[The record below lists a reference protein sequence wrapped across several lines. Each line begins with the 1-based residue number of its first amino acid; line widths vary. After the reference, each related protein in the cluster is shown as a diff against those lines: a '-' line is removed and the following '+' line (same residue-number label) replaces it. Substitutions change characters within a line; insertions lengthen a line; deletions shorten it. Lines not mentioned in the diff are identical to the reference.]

1 MDFKLIGAPCGQHGP
16 YTFYKAFKYSK
27 HGKTNILALSEF
39 FFVKLWNDSDLVSI
53 GELQLLWE
61 DKNSE
66 QTLASLRLYILPENT
81 PEGRSDCHGEHE
93 VLAITEKVVL
103 RVEDLLTW
111 ITEAADWSWGLSAV
125 YDRSAKLMPRP
136 SLLSDNSV
144 IDLAEVDKEKDQ
156 LGESHWDTKS
166 GVVVLSFPR
175 YCRYRGI
182 LKRLEGVHNKW
193 LRTALVTA
201 LGGFTVPCR
210 NTRVLY
216 CKETF
221 DYPDI
226 EGHELLCNHLAPK
239 LKGRPRKKRK
249 QLDQSPD
256 SSDSESE
263 SSSNSTSSSST
274 KVKYSSPQRPVVLG
288 KSNVAPSITSL
299 SSTRRPAG
307 NTEERDFLS
316 RLHAFMKARQTP
328 INRVPTIGFKELDLY
343 KLYSKVRHLGGY
355 DAVTSSRLWKYV
367 YEEMGG
373 DQSSTSAATCCRRH
387 YERLLLPFE
396 RYLVPNRSKNST
408 LAKLKKMDEI
418 SITPKSPAQNDIHE
432 NNSDPLKID
441 AREAGPLVR
450 LTPSTCYLTS
460 EIIDLSSDDSPIKN
474 EVVNLIS
481 DDDSQSPVKMK
492 PPLLNITTK
501 KQKLEIL
508 KEGGLEVTPIS
519 TVANGRTVPIE
530 KPRPSVIQHAAVGIK
545 PRESITI
552 TPDLGHMLP
561 NSHAWGLGSQSVYGN
576 PKEVLHGS
584 SRPAADEILDL
595 RTKTPYAPVGSNL
608 EITLV
613 PPASQK
619 GKKSQLVPTPNRPNN
634 SQKLY
639 HPRPHT
645 QPVPAQK
652 PVHKP
657 LGPSPTTSISN
668 GRAANIVPSVSI
680 SVNQKKKS
688 KAAPPH
694 SSQAFPPYKS
704 GPYPMMDPVYLSAFY
719 SGLFT
724 PFSAATTPQQLQM
737 YKDLLH
743 RQNIPDS
750 FPRLLQDGS
759 TSISLVNQ
767 TPTPPSK

>member
-61 DKNSE
+61 DKNNE

-111 ITEAADWSWGLSAV
+111 ITEAQDWSWGLSAV
-125 YDRSAKLMPRP
+125 YDHSATLMPRP
-136 SLLSDNSV
+136 GLLADNCV
-144 IDLAEVDKEKDQ
+144 MDLTEVDKEKDL
-156 LGESHWDTKS
+156 LGKQHWDTAS

-193 LRTALVTA
+193 LRTALVAA
-201 LGGFTVPCR
+201 LGGFIVPCR

-221 DYPDI
+221 DYPDL

-249 QLDQSPD
+249 LLDLSQESSD
-256 SSDSESE
+256 SDSES
-263 SSSNSTSSSST
+263 SSVSTSSSST
-274 KVKYSSPQRPVVLG
+274 KAKSVTPVKQISL
-288 KSNVAPSITSL
+288 VAAPRRGPRGPHQPS
-299 SSTRRPAG
+299 
-307 NTEERDFLS
+307 EEKDFFAKLQ
-316 RLHAFMKARQTP
+316 AFMRSRQTP
-328 INRVPTIGFKELDLY
+328 ISRVPTIGFKELNLW
-343 KLYSKVRHLGGY
+343 KLFSKVRHLGGY
-355 DAVTSSRLWKYV
+355 DTVTSSRLWKYV

-387 YERLLLPFE
+387 YERLLLPYE
-396 RYLVPNRSKNST
+396 RHVAPNRTKNAA
-408 LAKLKKMDEI
+408 LAKLKKYEEI
-418 SITPKSPAQNDIHE
+418 SITEKSSYMNAVEVEKGIFTYSESVIDLPREKE
-432 NNSDPLKID
+432 NIPHSQSRSFSGVID
-441 AREAGPLVR
+441 
-450 LTPSTCYLTS
+450 LTDSPVKQKNV
-460 EIIDLSSDDSPIKN
+460 EIIDLVSDDSH
-474 EVVNLIS
+474 
-481 DDDSQSPVKMK
+481 SPLKTK
-492 PPLLNITTK
+492 PPTATK

-508 KEGGLEVTPIS
+508 REGGLEVTPVG
-519 TVANGRTVPIE
+519 TVCE
-530 KPRPSVIQHAAVGIK
+530 SKPRPSVIQHVER
-545 PRESITI
+545 PREGSKEKVSITI
-552 TPDLGHMLP
+552 TPDVALLLP
-561 NSHAWGLGSQSVYGN
+561 KNRHAWSLGNHNVYGN
-576 PKEVLHGS
+576 PKDVVQSSPRPNGGEV
-584 SRPAADEILDL
+584 LDL
-595 RTKTPYAPVGSNL
+595 RTRNPYTPVGSNL

-613 PPASQK
+613 PPSSSENHIRS
-619 GKKSQLVPTPNRPNN
+619 KKPQLTVPIVPRPNH

-639 HPRPHT
+639 QPPRTHPPQRAIP
-645 QPVPAQK
+645 PLK
-652 PVHKP
+652 PMHSLMASRIPNNPGISINANQQRRKNKIT
-657 LGPSPTTSISN
+657 PSPQTPHNYPAFKTS
-668 GRAANIVPSVSI
+668 
-680 SVNQKKKS
+680 
-688 KAAPPH
+688 
-694 SSQAFPPYKS
+694 
-704 GPYPMMDPVYLSAFY
+704 PYPMVDPVYLSAFY
-719 SGLFT
+719 SSLFS
-724 PFSAATTPQQLQM
+724 PFSPTTTPQQLQM

-759 TSISLVNQ
+759 TSISLVDQ
-767 TPTPPSK
+767 SPSPSSK

>member
-61 DKNSE
+61 DKNNE

-111 ITEAADWSWGLSAV
+111 ITEAQDWSWGLSAV
-125 YDRSAKLMPRP
+125 YDHSATLMPRP
-136 SLLSDNSV
+136 GLLADNCV
-144 IDLAEVDKEKDQ
+144 MDLTEVDKEKDL
-156 LGESHWDTKS
+156 LGKQHWDTAS

-193 LRTALVTA
+193 LRTALVAA
-201 LGGFTVPCR
+201 LGGFIVPCR

-221 DYPDI
+221 DYPDL

-249 QLDQSPD
+249 LLDLSQESSD
-256 SSDSESE
+256 SDSES
-263 SSSNSTSSSST
+263 SSVSTSSSST
-274 KVKYSSPQRPVVLG
+274 KAKSVTPVKQISL
-288 KSNVAPSITSL
+288 VAAPRRGPRGPHQPS
-299 SSTRRPAG
+299 
-307 NTEERDFLS
+307 EEKDFFAKLQ
-316 RLHAFMKARQTP
+316 AFMRSRQTP
-328 INRVPTIGFKELDLY
+328 ISRVPTIGFKELNLW
-343 KLYSKVRHLGGY
+343 KLFSKVRHLGGY
-355 DAVTSSRLWKYV
+355 DTVTSSRLWKYV

-387 YERLLLPFE
+387 YERLLLPYE
-396 RYLVPNRSKNST
+396 RHVAPNRTKNAA
-408 LAKLKKMDEI
+408 LAKLKKYEEI
-418 SITPKSPAQNDIHE
+418 SITEKSSYMN
-432 NNSDPLKID
+432 
-441 AREAGPLVR
+441 
-450 LTPSTCYLTS
+450 T
-460 EIIDLSSDDSPIKN
+460 
-474 EVVNLIS
+474 
-481 DDDSQSPVKMK
+481 K
-492 PPLLNITTK
+492 PPTATK

-508 KEGGLEVTPIS
+508 REGGLEVTPVG
-519 TVANGRTVPIE
+519 TVCE
-530 KPRPSVIQHAAVGIK
+530 SKPRPSVIQHVER
-545 PRESITI
+545 PREGSKEKVSITI
-552 TPDLGHMLP
+552 TPDVALLLP
-561 NSHAWGLGSQSVYGN
+561 KNRHAWSLGNHNVYGN
-576 PKEVLHGS
+576 PKDVVQSSPRPNGGEV
-584 SRPAADEILDL
+584 LDL
-595 RTKTPYAPVGSNL
+595 RTRNPYTPVGSNL

-613 PPASQK
+613 PPSSSENHIRS
-619 GKKSQLVPTPNRPNN
+619 KKPQLTVPIVPRPNH

-639 HPRPHT
+639 QPPRTHPPQRAIP
-645 QPVPAQK
+645 PLK
-652 PVHKP
+652 PMHSLMASRIPNNPGISINANQQRRKNKIT
-657 LGPSPTTSISN
+657 PSPQTPHNYPAFKTS
-668 GRAANIVPSVSI
+668 
-680 SVNQKKKS
+680 
-688 KAAPPH
+688 
-694 SSQAFPPYKS
+694 
-704 GPYPMMDPVYLSAFY
+704 PYPMVDPVYLSAFY
-719 SGLFT
+719 SSLFS
-724 PFSAATTPQQLQM
+724 PFSPTTTPQQLQM

-759 TSISLVNQ
+759 TSISLVDQ
-767 TPTPPSK
+767 SPSPSSK

>member
-418 SITPKSPAQNDIHE
+418 SITPKSPAQN
-432 NNSDPLKID
+432 
-441 AREAGPLVR
+441 
-450 LTPSTCYLTS
+450 
-460 EIIDLSSDDSPIKN
+460 
-474 EVVNLIS
+474 
-481 DDDSQSPVKMK
+481 MK